1 VHKVASPVSFNLPS
15 LVNIN
20 DLSEYPLIAITNLL
34 SLYSDE
40 SVTNYFIKN
49 NIEMNFVSKSDS
61 YSAALAMIEMGMG
74 ISFLDDNTLTKANL
88 KKVKISEIKDV
99 KFEYSINALIKK
111 DVVKKDLIN
120 FYEYLSK

>member
-1 VHKVASPVSFNLPS
+1 M
-15 LVNIN
+15 
-20 DLSEYPLIAITNLL
+20 
-34 SLYSDE
+34 
-40 SVTNYFIKN
+40 NYFIKN

-74 ISFLDDNTLTKANL
+74 ISFIDGNTLTKANL

-111 DVVKKDLIN
+111 NVVKKDLIN
-120 FYEYLSK
+120 FYEYLSR